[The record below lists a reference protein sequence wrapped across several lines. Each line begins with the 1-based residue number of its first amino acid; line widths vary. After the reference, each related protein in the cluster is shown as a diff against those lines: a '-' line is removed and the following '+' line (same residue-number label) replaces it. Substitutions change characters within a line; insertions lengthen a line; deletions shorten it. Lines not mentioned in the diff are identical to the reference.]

1 MHNVANYL
9 TTMLFEL
16 SDQWWSEARQTLLQC
31 LQFCHKGEFCHI

>member
-16 SDQWWSEARQTLLQC
+16 SDQW
-31 LQFCHKGEFCHI
+31 